1 MKKTTTLIAACLLA
15 LGILSYFSHQDMLL
29 QGDGR
34 RRYDALATLME
45 FRLMSTTF
53 SMVMPFFAIP
63 FYALGRLVG
72 HPAEAVSFFSLT
84 VTLLF
89 LPLFWRSMRNL
100 SDPETATLCVLMLL
114 GNSMLLASTPY
125 FEPEPFSVVLM
136 GLGILWYH
144 EGRLVPAALALLV
157 SAANIPASLL
167 GAAFVGLRWAWLRG
181 RVRWLCLPLLAGLE
195 CALERIVFRHGAAVL
210 ALQPAAHPSI
220 LPFSKSAD
228 FSYPMVLGVLNI
240 VFSFGKGILFFAPG
254 LLLWWSVQPRLRV
267 QERRL
272 LGDMLAYLLGLIIVY
287 SNWTGWADD
296 NSWGP
301 RFFLFASLPA
311 SILLAI
317 SLREKTASI
326 PRLGLTLVVL
336 AASAWVAIDG
346 LVYNFDVLQSFF
358 KDEHAP
364 LFFATYNTAEFSP
377 LFLPFWQGMTSI
389 DSAARIVVFWSFM
402 AASLSLAYPLIKQL
416 VERALE
422 IDFPEV
428 TWRF

>member
-1 MKKTTTLIAACLLA
+1 
-15 LGILSYFSHQDMLL
+15 
-29 QGDGR
+29 
-34 RRYDALATLME
+34 
-45 FRLMSTTF
+45 
-53 SMVMPFFAIP
+53 
-63 FYALGRLVG
+63 
-72 HPAEAVSFFSLT
+72 
-84 VTLLF
+84 
-89 LPLFWRSMRNL
+89 
-100 SDPETATLCVLMLL
+100 
-114 GNSMLLASTPY
+114 
-125 FEPEPFSVVLM
+125 
-136 GLGILWYH
+136 
-144 EGRLVPAALALLV
+144 
-157 SAANIPASLL
+157 
-167 GAAFVGLRWAWLRG
+167 
-181 RVRWLCLPLLAGLE
+181 
-195 CALERIVFRHGAAVL
+195 
-210 ALQPAAHPSI
+210 
-220 LPFSKSAD
+220 
-228 FSYPMVLGVLNI
+228 MVLGVLNI

-364 LFFATYNTAEFSP
+364 LFFATSNTAEFSP